1 LRNPALKKTATILDN
16 IFTLAAVFYLLATLF
31 EHANK
36 INIELSSV
44 LLPVVVLFCI
54 THLFQ
59 ASIIQILLSRKLSW
73 TSLLRINSA
82 AQLYKYVPGN
92 VAHFFMR
99 WLNLKKSGVGI
110 RDNARLIVYETLLL
124 VITYTLFGLVFFT
137 TTGWLHTLLSMN
149 GFKAAAV
156 VSIVCVLA
164 GAWVL
169 RKKIAPLLHANFVY
183 VIFLYSLSAL
193 IFGLILCVLNAYMV
207 PEITGIG
214 FCTYTLGF
222 AVSYLAG
229 FVVPGSPG
237 GIGIREVVFIEIF
250 RHSGNELYLL
260 TQLIVLFRLTG
271 IAAEICMYCLTNIL
285 LKHKL

>member
-1 LRNPALKKTATILDN
+1 LNRLILKKTATILGN
-16 IFTLAAVFYLLATLF
+16 VFTLAAVFYLLATFF
-31 EHANK
+31 ENTNK
-36 INIELSSV
+36 IKIEFSSV
-44 LLPVVVLFCI
+44 LLLAVVLFCI

-59 ASIIQILLSRKLSW
+59 ASIIQIILNQKVGW
-73 TSLLRINSA
+73 AALLRINSA

-110 RDNARLIVYETLLL
+110 RDNARLILHETLLL
-124 VITYTLFGLVFFT
+124 VITYMLFGLVFFT
-137 TTGWLHTLLSMN
+137 TTGWLNALFSVP
-149 GFKAAAV
+149 GYQVIAAV
-156 VSIVCVLA
+156 ALACVLA
-164 GAWVL
+164 GVWFL
-169 RKKIAPLLHANFVY
+169 RKKIAPLLHAKYLY

-193 IFGLILCVLNAYMV
+193 LFGLILCILNAYMV

-214 FCTYTLGF
+214 FCTYALGF

-250 RHSGNELYLL
+250 RHSGNELYHL
-260 TQLIVLFRLTG
+260 TQIIVLFRLAG
-271 IAAEICMYCLTNIL
+271 IVAELCMYCLTNIF